1 MHTLNAALRLVL
13 ATTVFMVLGVGAAW
27 APGSISLDE
36 VMQHLKENEKLI
48 AEINAELK
56 TQNLEAPKVICV
68 GSRFGGKWTDLGG
81 ARAVPYECEVGTRKL
96 DIAGTVHIYDKDG
109 KELDE
114 EDDKSPERAVDY
126 TEKDIT
132 WTWK

>member
-1 MHTLNAALRLVL
+1 MHTLNVGLRLVCS
-13 ATTVFMVLGVGAAW
+13 TIVFMMLMSAAW

-36 VMQHLKENEKLI
+36 VMQHLKDNEKLI

-56 TQNLEAPKVICV
+56 TQDLEAPKVICS
-68 GSRFGGKWTDLGG
+68 GSRFGGNWTDLGG
-81 ARAVPYECEVGTRKL
+81 ARAVPYECEIGTRKL

-114 EDDKSPERAVDY
+114 EDDKSPELAVDY